1 MLDELKF
8 KYLPEYAAYL
18 LDNKLELLL
27 DEQIRLSYELQLP
40 LLEYFKHLSREELKE
55 LSKPGMRNYLVHI
68 IANRLDEF
76 IQTSI
81 NSWKQNQLPMLTKNQ
96 IVSKDISLSILIRKR
111 VFLKYITDY
120 TTDAATILSIVEEF
134 DTYSS
139 KTELL
144 MFGCYSDIQ
153 QEEINRQLEIIQRS
167 ESYYKRAEK
176 LAKIGNWRWNVAS
189 NKLEWTDELY
199 RMYEFHLN
207 EEVTFEKVASYN
219 HPDDKLM
226 VQEQIQRSLTSGEP
240 FDFYYRILL
249 NDKSE
254 KVLHAVGE
262 V

>member
-8 KYLPEYAAYL
+8 RYLPEYATYL
-18 LDNKLELLL
+18 LDNKLELLVV
-27 DEQIRLSYELQLP
+27 EQIRLSYELQLP

-55 LSKPGMRNYLVHI
+55 LSKPAMRNYLIHI
-68 IANRLDEF
+68 IENRLDDF

-81 NSWKQNQLPMLTKNQ
+81 NTWKQNQLPMLTKNQ

-134 DTYSS
+134 DTYIS

-176 LAKIGNWRWNVAS
+176 LAHIGNWRWDAAS

-199 RMYEFHLN
+199 RIYEFHLD
-207 EEVTFEKVASYN
+207 EEVTFEKVEAYN
-219 HPDDKLM
+219 HPDDKVM
-226 VQEQIQRSLTSGEP
+226 VQEQIQQAVSTGAS
-240 FDFYYRILL
+240 FD
-249 NDKSE
+249 
-254 KVLHAVGE
+254 
-262 V
+262 